1 MAEKKEE
8 NKVASENKMI
18 EGFQFGFGLFVAF
31 LTGTVLL
38 GLLTSLI
45 WWLLLVTR

>member
-8 NKVASENKMI
+8 KKVERTNKVL
-18 EGFQFGFGLFVAF
+18 EGFQFGFGLYVAF
-31 LTGTVLL
+31 LAGTVVL